1 MIEIPSKIENHKFV
15 LYDLEK
21 KLKPLGYEIGG
32 NWDYDHGSFDY
43 KISDEGGYQ
52 FFRVPFTAVEGEL
65 EQKGVKVQLRSP
77 FVLTHKYQGDID
89 NNTEPYNAVFNQ
101 FAEPVDQDAEVPRS
115 SVEMAERLNKELEEV
130 LLS

>member
-1 MIEIPSKIENHKFV
+1 MIEVPSKIENHKFV

-21 KLKPLGYEIGG
+21 KLKPIGYKIGG

-43 KISDEGGYQ
+43 KMSNEDGYQ
-52 FFRVPFTAVEGEL
+52 YFRVPFTAVDGEL
-65 EQKGVKVQLRSP
+65 EQKGVVVQVGTP
-77 FVLTHKYQGDID
+77 FVLSHKYQEDTD
-89 NNTEPYNAVFNQ
+89 NVTEPYNAMFNQ

-115 SVEMAERLNKELEEV
+115 SVEMAERLNTELEEI